1 MEALVT
7 MNDNNWQNAQL
18 GNAVIVFSLISK
30 RFPQIS
36 DEQQPSLLFLLIRLQ
51 LIYYTD
57 EPCVQRRGASF
68 SDTTTVFQKPVIF
81 ER

>member
-7 MNDNNWQNAQL
+7 KNDNYWQISQL
-18 GNAVIVFSLISK
+18 GYAVIVFSLISK

-36 DEQQPSLLFLLIRLQ
+36 DEQQPSLLFQLIRLQ

-68 SDTTTVFQKPVIF
+68 SDKTTVFQKPVIF